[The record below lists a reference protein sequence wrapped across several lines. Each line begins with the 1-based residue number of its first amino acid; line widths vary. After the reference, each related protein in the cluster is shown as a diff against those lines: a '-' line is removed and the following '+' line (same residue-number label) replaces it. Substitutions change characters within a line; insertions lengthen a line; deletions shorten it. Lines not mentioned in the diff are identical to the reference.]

1 MMTRKKFYISWRAAL
16 VFVLLWL
23 VVIAILNSVRLPRSS
38 EGELSSVTNEQFNF
52 TVTYPARW
60 RAHTYDEAGFR
71 GQREL
76 RLRIFQTQFGSFA
89 ITVSQKAFDN
99 PTVEDVA
106 AWGMERINETNE
118 SMHGS
123 QTPKFEPQPLIEAEL
138 GGHRVLRRSYNNGQ
152 SVFEEVYIARAAD
165 MIIITLNS
173 TVSMYENVVDE
184 FNLVVKSFRP
194 LE

>member
-1 MMTRKKFYISWRAAL
+1 MARKTFYITWPTAL
-16 VFVLLWL
+16 VFVVLWL
-23 VVIAILNSVRLPRSS
+23 FVIAVLYGVRLSRSS
-38 EGELSSVTNEQFNF
+38 EGELRSVTNEQFNF

-60 RAHTYDEAGFR
+60 RAYTYDEAGFR

-76 RLRIFQTQFGSFA
+76 RLRIFQSQFGSFA

-99 PTVEDVA
+99 PAVEDVA
-106 AWGMERINETNE
+106 AWGMERIGETNE
-118 SMHGS
+118 SLQGS
-123 QTPKFEPQPLIEAEL
+123 RTPKFDAQPLIEAEL
-138 GGHRVLRRSYNNGQ
+138 AGHRVLRRKYSNGQ

-173 TVSMYENVVDE
+173 TASMYESVVDE
-184 FNLVVKSFRP
+184 FNLIVESFRP